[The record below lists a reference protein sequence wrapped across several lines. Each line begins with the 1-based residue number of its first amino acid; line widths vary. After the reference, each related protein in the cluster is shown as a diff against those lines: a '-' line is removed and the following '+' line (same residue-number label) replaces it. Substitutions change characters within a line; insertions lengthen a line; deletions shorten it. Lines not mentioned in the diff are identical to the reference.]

1 MDKTLVLLHIFE
13 YLSIFR
19 FEAKIHELKSQLAA
33 STGTL
38 IRTTQ
43 KKTLYVRTLFD
54 YDPSSDDGLPSIGLP
69 FKYGSILHVTNASD
83 DEWWQ
88 ARKVLA
94 TGREE
99 GIGIIPSKRR
109 WERKQKARDRSVK
122 FRGNESKSLDRL
134 STLERKKKSMT
145 FSRRFPWVR
154 RGKDG
159 KYENGLDD
167 MVLQR
172 QSRENICEKV
182 EETPS
187 YEAVVCIIKNVY
199 NLLI

>member
-1 MDKTLVLLHIFE
+1 M
-13 YLSIFR
+13 
-19 FEAKIHELKSQLAA
+19 
-33 STGTL
+33 
-38 IRTTQ
+38 RTTQ
-43 KKTLYVRTLFD
+43 KKTLYVRALFD
-54 YDPSSDDGLPSIGLP
+54 YDPSCDDGLPSIGLP
-69 FKYGSILHVTNASD
+69 FKYGAILHVTNASD

-94 TGREE
+94 NGREE

-172 QSRENICEKV
+172 QSRENICEKI

-187 YEAVVCIIKNVY
+187 FEAVVRNKKTSTFI
-199 NLLI
+199 